1 MGELLTFYQRS
12 RIFFFFFIIPVN
24 GGATIGNFPEAL
36 SS

>member
-1 MGELLTFYQRS
+1 MWELLTFYQRS
-12 RIFFFFFIIPVN
+12 RIFFFFIIPVN